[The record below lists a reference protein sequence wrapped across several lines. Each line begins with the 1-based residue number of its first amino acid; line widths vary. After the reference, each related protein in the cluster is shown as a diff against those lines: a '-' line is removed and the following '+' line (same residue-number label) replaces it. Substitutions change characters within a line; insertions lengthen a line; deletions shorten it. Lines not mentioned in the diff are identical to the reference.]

1 MKSILIKLFVSIVF
15 FAGGLAA
22 YLYITKPMADEARAS
37 ETWPSVEGEII
48 RSEINSFHNSEGKE
62 MYSPDVAYVYQL
74 DGKDYSGS
82 RISDLSYSTSSEGE
96 VRRKLAKYPQ
106 GSTVK
111 VYYDTEDP
119 YNSTLKPGIGFVAN
133 LLYHLPLAFC
143 AVSVLLILG
152 LVRRFI
158 KGE

>member
-15 FAGGLAA
+15 FAGGLTA

-37 ETWPSVEGEII
+37 ETWLSVEGEVI
-48 RSEINSFHNSEGKE
+48 RSEINSYRNSEGKE
-62 MYSPDVAYVYQL
+62 MYSPDVAYIYQL
-74 DGKDYSGS
+74 NGKDYSGS
-82 RISDLSYSTSSEGE
+82 KISDLSYSTSSEGE
-96 VRRKLAKYPQ
+96 VRKKLAKYAK
-106 GSTVK
+106 GSTVA
-111 VYYDTEDP
+111 VYYDPEDP

-143 AVSVLLILG
+143 AVSVLLLFG